1 MNVKDCS
8 ILLAICTKTT
18 CRMIVQA
25 ALQSHALLDFIGN
38 AMILFGKWIVSAN
51 S

>member
-1 MNVKDCS
+1 MLRIVAYCRQYVQ
-8 ILLAICTKTT
+8 KTT
-18 CRMIVQA
+18 RRMIVQA
-25 ALQSHALLDFIGN
+25 ALQSCALPDFIDN

>member
-1 MNVKDCS
+1 MLRIVAYCRQYVQ
-8 ILLAICTKTT
+8 KTT

-25 ALQSHALLDFIGN
+25 ALQSYALLDLIGN